1 MNVSELHM
9 YDLYVPLT
17 EDYEK
22 TYTYKGGAGADLKG
36 AEAVRRGSIWI
47 SPENR
52 ICRNRWIDVYEN
64 GEKKRRVLQQRL
76 RRSARMC

>member
-1 MNVSELHM
+1 M

-22 TYTYKGGAGADLKG
+22 TYTYKEAQELIFKG
-36 AEAVRRGSIWI
+36 AEAVRRGVSE

-52 ICRNRWIDVYEN
+52 ICEPLD
-64 GEKKRRVLQQRL
+64 RRL
-76 RRSARMC
+76 